1 MKKLLAILLILGMA
15 SMANAAISI
24 AYNSGTGNLEV
35 SSDTTAV
42 WGGYLVITDD
52 TNGTYGSVTVLA
64 SAGNTG
70 SAEGTFDHA
79 STLGYDVVTDINA
92 DHADPYTTIATGVQF
107 TAPVSFT
114 GTATGEILK
123 IDLLDFS
130 AVWQGAIQFE
140 VPEPMTLSLLGL
152 GGLALLRRRR

>member
-107 TAPVSFT
+107 TAP
-114 GTATGEILK
+114 TAHSGPGSLTIE
-123 IDLLDFS
+123 LLDFS
-130 AVWQGAIQFE
+130 AASQGSITI
-140 VPEPMTLSLLGL
+140 PEPMTMSLLGL